1 MNENLYFR
9 KKINRRAAI
18 YIGIKVL
25 VFSAIVGRIYKLQVI
40 DSEKYKTLA
49 EENRI
54 GLVIHMPLRGLIYDM
69 EGMIVA
75 SNKVHYTLSMTSV
88 HINDLNALII
98 KLNEFI
104 KLDNQEVD
112 LMKHIYAN
120 KNSTLPHIIKNT
132 LNWEEVARVS
142 TNLLNLDGI
151 EVNST
156 NSRYYPTD
164 EKYFHITGYISSVT
178 NKELEKD
185 NFYSYPGTQSGK
197 TGVEFTCEK
206 FLRGFPGTEEVEV
219 NSKGKIVRQ
228 LSIKHSV
235 KGSDVHLT
243 MNSRLQEYTISRL
256 ESKIGAA
263 VVIDAKNGNIISS
276 VSNPSINPNIFS
288 KYMSEEKW
296 DIISGAPNSPLL
308 NKSVQGLY
316 PPGSIFKIVVALAAL
331 KYGVINSKE
340 KIFCSGKYELGN
352 EEFHCWKKTG
362 HSNVNF
368 IKAIA
373 ESCDNYFY
381 EISLRLGIE
390 KIYKEAI
397 NLGVGKVYEL
407 FLRQELGS
415 VPNKN
420 WKKKVHGESWQK
432 GETLNTGIGQ
442 GFVLLTPV
450 EMAIMTAIIVNG
462 GNIIRPNIIKIIK
475 GNNEDIK
482 IDNTSIESKINFYS
496 KDHLNLIKKGMFNA
510 VNSRKGTAWKSR
522 IEDKNYLIGGKTGTS
537 QVRKISS
544 EERESGII
552 KNEDLPWGKR
562 DHALFIGFAPYEK
575 PKFVTVVVIEHG
587 GSGSKIAAPI
597 GRDLLVA
604 SREILLGEK
613 TLTNEDSVKDN
624 T

>member
-1 MNENLYFR
+1 
-9 KKINRRAAI
+9 
-18 YIGIKVL
+18 
-25 VFSAIVGRIYKLQVI
+25 
-40 DSEKYKTLA
+40 
-49 EENRI
+49 
-54 GLVIHMPLRGLIYDM
+54 
-69 EGMIVA
+69 
-75 SNKVHYTLSMTSV
+75 
-88 HINDLNALII
+88 
-98 KLNEFI
+98 
-104 KLDNQEVD
+104 
-112 LMKHIYAN
+112 
-120 KNSTLPHIIKNT
+120 
-132 LNWEEVARVS
+132 
-142 TNLLNLDGI
+142 
-151 EVNST
+151 
-156 NSRYYPTD
+156 
-164 EKYFHITGYISSVT
+164 
-178 NKELEKD
+178 
-185 NFYSYPGTQSGK
+185 
-197 TGVEFTCEK
+197 
-206 FLRGFPGTEEVEV
+206 
-219 NSKGKIVRQ
+219 
-228 LSIKHSV
+228 
-235 KGSDVHLT
+235 

-256 ESKIGAA
+256 ESKIGVA

-308 NKSVQGLY
+308 NKAVQGLY

-331 KYGVINSKE
+331 KHGVINSKE

-352 EEFHCWKKTG
+352 EVFHCWKKTG

-415 VPNKN
+415 VPNKD
-420 WKKKVHGESWQK
+420 WKKKVYGEPWQK

-450 EMAIMTAIIVNG
+450 EMAIMTAIIING

-482 IDNTSIESKINFYS
+482 IDNTSAKSKINFYS
-496 KDHLNLIKKGMFNA
+496 NDHLNLIKKGMYNV

-544 EERESGII
+544 EERKSGII
-552 KNEDLPWGKR
+552 KNEDLPWEKR
-562 DHALFIGFAPYEK
+562 DHALFIGFAPYKK